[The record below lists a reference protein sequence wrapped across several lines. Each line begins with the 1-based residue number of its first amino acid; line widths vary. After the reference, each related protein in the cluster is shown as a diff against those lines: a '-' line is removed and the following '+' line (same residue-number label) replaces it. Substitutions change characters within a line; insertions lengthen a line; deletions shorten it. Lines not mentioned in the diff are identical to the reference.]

1 MSDCDVC
8 IGGECDY
15 DGLPEFQKVE
25 MRTAR
30 KDHKCFECRQ
40 VIPNG
45 QRYEAFT
52 CKFDGAVET
61 TKTCEACADI
71 RSVYSCGEATP
82 AFGDMWNAFHDT
94 DAFSHMKMAGECW
107 DKLSAP
113 AKAKLLER
121 WREWKGL

>member
-1 MSDCDVC
+1 MSACDVC
-8 IGGECDY
+8 IGGEYDCD
-15 DGLPEFQKVE
+15 GFPEFQTVE
-25 MRTAR
+25 TRKAR
-30 KDHKCFECRQ
+30 KDHKCCECRQ
-40 VIPNG
+40 VIQKG

-71 RSVYSCGEATP
+71 RHAYSCGEATP

-94 DAFSHMKMAGECW
+94 DAFRNMKMAGECW
-107 DKLSAP
+107 DSLTAP

-121 WREWKGL
+121 WRAWKGL